1 VPCRAAARRRVPRLR
16 RVRLG
21 IRAARQQMVAPFPRL
36 RAPREP
42 WNSSPPRV
50 LPRPAPA
57 PRHVA
62 VDPAV
67 ASMCACRLKTGPLL
81 LPRRTDPPPLFHA
94 RRRPPWG
101 LLGECRFPLH
111 SVAVPATLHLPETPW
126 KLAPL
131 PECTPASPEF
141 PATAASAGHRRLAAS
156 PAFPP
161 PKSRRPS
168 APR

>member
-1 VPCRAAARRRVPRLR
+1 
-16 RVRLG
+16 VRLG
-21 IRAARQQMVAPFPRL
+21 IRAARQQRVAPFPRL

-81 LPRRTDPPPLFHA
+81 LPRRTDPPPPLFHA

-111 SVAVPATLHLPETPW
+111 SVAVPATLHLPRPRGSLPRCPNAPRPRRNFPPPR
-126 KLAPL
+126 LA
-131 PECTPASPEF
+131 
-141 PATAASAGHRRLAAS
+141 PATAA
-156 PAFPP
+156 
-161 PKSRRPS
+161 
-168 APR
+168 